1 MRLQQPIIYYIYS
14 RLIDTELTVR
24 RKLMTDPEK
33 QSNKEPESKFK
44 KELIGGIVFVLV
56 LLFFAFIAES

>member
-1 MRLQQPIIYYIYS
+1 
-14 RLIDTELTVR
+14 V
-24 RKLMTDPEK
+24 TDPEK
-33 QSNKEPESKFK
+33 RSNKEAESKFK